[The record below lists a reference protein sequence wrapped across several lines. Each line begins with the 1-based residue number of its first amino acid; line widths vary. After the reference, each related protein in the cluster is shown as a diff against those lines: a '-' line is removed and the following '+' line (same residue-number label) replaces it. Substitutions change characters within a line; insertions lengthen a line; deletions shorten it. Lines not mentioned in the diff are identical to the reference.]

1 MKRPH
6 PTAGLFAMALVL
18 WVSSAGLAVAAV
30 VGFDPAADRMSL
42 PAALAGAA
50 AIGSTLLL
58 LWTGWRACRALDF
71 LVATTR

>member
-6 PTAGLFAMALVL
+6 PVSGLYVVTIVL
-18 WVSSAGLAVAAV
+18 WLVSLGCAAVAATT
-30 VGFDPAADRMSL
+30 FDPAAVGLSL
-42 PAALAGAA
+42 PTALAGAA
-50 AIGSTLLL
+50 AIGSGLFA